1 LQRNFEKMNVLVTQF
16 YKPENED
23 RFNEIKYC
31 LRKNIQNPLID
42 VIAVHVKPSDIPYL
56 ETSGKIKIFEIADRA
71 TYQYLF
77 DIGESLIGDG
87 LIIVANSDIF
97 IDEEAIELCLEH
109 LQENEM
115 YALSRWDLDE
125 DMEAKHHKTWDSQDT
140 WIFKNSIKSGNYDIP
155 LGIPGCDNRIAY
167 ELKEAGYKVINPS
180 KTIKTYHFHLSNY
193 RSYREIDRLE
203 GEFYCITPSG
213 IYEN

>member
-1 LQRNFEKMNVLVTQF
+1 MNVLVTQF

-56 ETSGKIKIFEIADRA
+56 ETSGKIKIFEVVDRP

-77 DIGESLIGDG
+77 DIGESLISEG

-97 IDEEAIELCLEH
+97 IEEEAIRLSLEN
-109 LQENEM
+109 LEENQM
-115 YALSRWDLDE
+115 YALSRWDLNSL
-125 DMEAKHHKTWDSQDT
+125 MEAKPYDSWDSQDT
-140 WIFKNSIKSGNYDIP
+140 WIFKNTILQGHYDIK

-167 ELKEAGYKVINPS
+167 ELQEAGYEVLNPS
-180 KTIKTYHFHLSNY
+180 RSVRTYHYHISNF

-203 GEFYCITPSG
+203 GEYHFIHPT
-213 IYEN
+213 EL